1 MVITFLT
8 MHIPIHP
15 VWFKAGEVKKTLAAH
30 RVQGGEFDGDLV
42 WEAFIALIAHHQLT
56 GSLEPFAH
64 GAVCEVEAQCRIGLI
79 ALRVLASPGHCQ
91 PCPPLRL
98 AA

>member
-1 MVITFLT
+1 M
-8 MHIPIHP
+8 
-15 VWFKAGEVKKTLAAH
+15 GNS
-30 RVQGGEFDGDLV
+30 DGDLV

-79 ALRVLASPGHCQ
+79 ALSGSLS
-91 PCPPLRL
+91 CPESCKTFCCFPAWQRL
-98 AA
+98 SWES